1 MQNPFTIHICTHTCD
16 IHILLCI
23 GACAHV
29 IFTDGHIDIHVKT
42 HQCVYIYA
50 CVYMFICICIYAH
63 TYTHA
68 SIYTCRYI
76 TCIYTCI
83 CIYIMSLHCAYI
95 HIYSLSPKI
104 SILDPP
110 ALAVRHD
117 SGSAATPQYFSLV
130 VQLAEPSHQHLGS
143 ARIGFPTRIRIR
155 GRSSICVPCQ
165 SHGFLTQ
172 VCIHTI
178 VGLTN
183 TSSLVGN
190 CWSPPAISDTD
201 LDPWSLLS
209 SLFDHID
216 VTGLVL
222 QQNNL
227 QAWPRSR
234 VRRGT
239 CWRTPPAISDGGR
252 RLFVKINNCMD
263 TDMCQKAK
271 GLVQACGVN
280 DSLNQIGSSCRFKHL
295 WPGKLVQACRVKYVL
310 NQLG

>member
-1 MQNPFTIHICTHTCD
+1 MHI
-16 IHILLCI
+16 
-23 GACAHV
+23 
-29 IFTDGHIDIHVKT
+29 
-42 HQCVYIYA
+42 YIYIP
-50 CVYMFICICIYAH
+50 CPLKS
-63 TYTHA
+63 A
-68 SIYTCRYI
+68 SWIRPPW
-76 TCIYTCI
+76 
-83 CIYIMSLHCAYI
+83 
-95 HIYSLSPKI
+95 LSDT
-104 SILDPP
+104 DPDLRP
-110 ALAVRHD
+110 LLNN
-117 SGSAATPQYFSLV
+117 FSLV
-130 VQLAEPSHQHLGS
+130 FQLAEPSHQHIGS

-227 QAWPRSR
+227 QA
-234 VRRGT
+234 
-239 CWRTPPAISDGGR
+239 
-252 RLFVKINNCMD
+252 
-263 TDMCQKAK
+263 
-271 GLVQACGVN
+271 
-280 DSLNQIGSSCRFKHL
+280 
-295 WPGKLVQACRVKYVL
+295 
-310 NQLG
+310 